1 MLLIRIQLLVAVR
14 HLERIIRP
22 NGTATNSKVS
32 PKTGENTAIPVVMFA
47 AIALLAAGTYCL
59 RKREAR

>member
-1 MLLIRIQLLVAVR
+1 
-14 HLERIIRP
+14 
-22 NGTATNSKVS
+22 
-32 PKTGENTAIPVVMFA
+32 MFA